1 MSTHQTKTVAV
12 MAIQLKNK
20 VAWYFTLDTT
30 VFYYPGDWIV
40 TFEDGT
46 QEPFKKAIFEKL
58 FTETTKVEYA
68 KA

>member
-1 MSTHQTKTVAV
+1 MSTHQTKTATVLAV
-12 MAIQLKNK
+12 QLKSRI
-20 VAWYFTLDTT
+20 VWYTLDSSMP
-30 VFYYPGDWIV
+30 YYPGDWIV

-58 FTETTKVEYA
+58 FTETAKVEYA